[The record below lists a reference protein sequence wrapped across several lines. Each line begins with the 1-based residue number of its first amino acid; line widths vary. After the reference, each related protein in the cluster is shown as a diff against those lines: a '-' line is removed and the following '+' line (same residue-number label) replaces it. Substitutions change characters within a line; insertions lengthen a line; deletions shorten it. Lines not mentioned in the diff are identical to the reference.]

1 MIWVEILSRHREVAA
16 RVRVAGEE
24 ACIGRGYDN
33 DVVVDDPHV
42 AARHVRIFRD
52 EAGRLV
58 AEDAGSKNGMFFDGG
73 SAREA
78 RIVVDAERPIRIG
91 HTYLRVREASYA
103 VPAERLARAR
113 TQTWPITIAAGLSVL
128 IFGVEALFV
137 WLAQTA
143 EPRAS
148 AYLTPLLIIAASVLA
163 WVSVWTVLSRI
174 FSGRARFVQN
184 LLIGLSGI
192 LVVSLYREFAQFSAF
207 ALAWPAATNY
217 EYAVLWSILAA
228 VCFFHLR
235 ETGRSRLALKGA
247 VVVTLFALAVTVQ
260 TVLRSEAL
268 SDSGRQNTFRQLM
281 PPMLRLAPVRDQSAF
296 FGEIERLKAG
306 LDMDRTQGRADDAAR
321 P

>member
-16 RVRVAGEE
+16 RVRIAGEE
-24 ACIGRGYDN
+24 ARIGRGYDN
-33 DVVVDDPHV
+33 DVIVDDPYV
-42 AARHVRIFRD
+42 AARHVRVCRD
-52 EAGRLV
+52 EAGRLI
-58 AEDAGSKNGMFFDGG
+58 AEDAGSKNGMFLDHGI
-73 SAREA
+73 AREV
-78 RIVVDAERPIRIG
+78 RIVLDAERPIRIG
-91 HTYLRVREASYA
+91 HTYLRIREASYA

-113 TQTWPITIAAGLSVL
+113 TQTWPITIAVGLSVVTL
-128 IFGVEALFV
+128 GIEALFV

-148 AYLTPLLIIAASVLA
+148 TYLTPLLIVAASVLA
-163 WVSVWTVLSRI
+163 WVSVWAVLSRI

-184 LLIGLSGI
+184 LLIALSGI

-207 ALAWPAATNY
+207 ALAWPAATSY

-235 ETGRSRLALKGA
+235 ETGRSRLVLKGA
-247 VVVTLFALAVTVQ
+247 FVVTLLALAIAVQ

-268 SDSGRQNTFRQLM
+268 SDSGRQSTFRQLM
-281 PPMLRLAPVRDQSAF
+281 PPMLRLAPVRDQSTF
-296 FGEIERLKAG
+296 FAEIERLKAG
-306 LDMDRTQGRADDAAR
+306 LDMERTQARADDAAR

>member
-1 MIWVEILSRHREVAA
+1 MIWIEILSRHREVTA
-16 RVRVAGEE
+16 RFRVASEE
-24 ACIGRGYDN
+24 ARIGRGYDN
-33 DVVVDDPHV
+33 DVIVDDPYV
-42 AARHVRIFRD
+42 AARHVRVFRD

-58 AEDAGSKNGMFFDGG
+58 AEDAGSANGMFLDRSSGR
-73 SAREA
+73 RE
-78 RIVVDAERPIRIG
+78 RIVIDADHPIRIG
-91 HTYLRVREASYA
+91 HTYLRIRDTTHA

-128 IFGVEALFV
+128 LLGVEALFV

-163 WVSVWTVLSRI
+163 WASVWAVLSRI

-235 ETGRSRLALKGA
+235 ETGRSRLVLKGA
-247 VVVTLFALAVTVQ
+247 VVVTLFALAIAVQ
-260 TVLRSEAL
+260 TVMRSEAL
-268 SDSGRQNTFRQLM
+268 SDSARPSTFSRLM
-281 PPMLRLAPVRDQSAF
+281 PPVLRLAPVRDESAF
-296 FGEIERLKAG
+296 FAEIEELKTM
-306 LDMDRTQGRADDAAR
+306 LDKDRTQAQANDAGR